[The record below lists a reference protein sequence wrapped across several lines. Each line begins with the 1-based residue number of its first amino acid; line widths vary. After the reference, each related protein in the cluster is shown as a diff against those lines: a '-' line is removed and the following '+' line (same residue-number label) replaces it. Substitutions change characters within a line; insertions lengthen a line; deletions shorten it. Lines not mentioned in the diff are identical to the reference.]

1 MSTPLSDPRKT
12 KVVAV
17 QDSTD
22 TDVVHIYSNSDTWIA
37 SMDNTSFM
45 TLFGEWAFVSIYHG
59 DMGSS
64 EVEMELFIETKTK

>member
-12 KVVAV
+12 KVIAI
-17 QDSTD
+17 QDSAD

-37 SMDNTSFM
+37 SMDNASFLA
-45 TLFGEWAFVSIYHG
+45 LFGEWAFVSIYHG

-64 EVEMELFIETKTK
+64 KVELELFVETKTK